1 MMAIHIE
8 PKVRRA
14 EKTAM
19 SKNEPL
25 RTRHDSRS
33 KRGKIAIESAATLP
47 LSARKGSRTDRKGAA
62 REREKRHVVYG
73 KKIVYMKKME
83 RRASQN
89 VKGVSAKRDTARLGG
104 AIAHVSEP
112 CCVTG

>member
-25 RTRHDSRS
+25 RARHDSRA
-33 KRGKIAIESAATLP
+33 KRGKIAVESAATLP
-47 LSARKGSRTDRKGAA
+47 FSARKGSRTDLKVAP
-62 REREKRHVVYG
+62 REREKRHVVCG
-73 KKIVYMKKME
+73 KKIVYVKKFE

-89 VKGVSAKRDTARLGG
+89 VKVVSAKRDMSRLGG
-104 AIAHVSEP
+104 AIAHASEP

>member
-73 KKIVYMKKME
+73 KKIVYMKKW
-83 RRASQN
+83 
-89 VKGVSAKRDTARLGG
+89 KGAHPKTSRGCPQKETRLDW
-104 AIAHVSEP
+104 AAQSHMYRNLAA
-112 CCVTG
+112 